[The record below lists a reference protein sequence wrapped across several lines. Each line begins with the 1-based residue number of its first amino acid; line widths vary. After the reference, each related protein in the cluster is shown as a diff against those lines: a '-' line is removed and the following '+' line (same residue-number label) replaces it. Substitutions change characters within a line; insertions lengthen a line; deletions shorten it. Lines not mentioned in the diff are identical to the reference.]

1 MTKNMKNLMVGLK
14 DIQMDQTATALSL
27 SLGLIRKK
35 TSGVHKD
42 LEKQLEII
50 NIESTLKD
58 LLVRY
63 LSLELPP
70 SKALTMSD
78 DIDIGLERISF
89 IADPWTDDSL
99 EEKWKLLENNQI
111 Q

>member
-1 MTKNMKNLMVGLK
+1 MTKNMKKLMVGLK

-70 SKALTMSD
+70 SKVLTM
-78 DIDIGLERISF
+78 G
-89 IADPWTDDSL
+89 
-99 EEKWKLLENNQI
+99 NNNGI
-111 Q
+111 ECTK

>member
-1 MTKNMKNLMVGLK
+1 MLGLK

-27 SLGLIRKK
+27 SLGLIRKQ

-63 LSLELPP
+63 LSLESPR

-89 IADPWTDDSL
+89 TDDPWTDSS
-99 EEKWKLLENNQI
+99 EENNLENNHK
-111 Q
+111 